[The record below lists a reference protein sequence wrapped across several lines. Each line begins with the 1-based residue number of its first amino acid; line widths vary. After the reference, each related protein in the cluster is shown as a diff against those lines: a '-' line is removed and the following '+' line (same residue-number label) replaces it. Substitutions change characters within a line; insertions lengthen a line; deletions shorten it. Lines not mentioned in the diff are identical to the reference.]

1 MDASTLKKTVLECLK
16 DGELRGEFQSLI
28 QEMVTGAVA
37 EAMAARDTEIAE
49 LKDQLKRT
57 TDQLNDLEQ
66 YSRRLCVNI
75 TGVPET
81 TGESTDQIVTD
92 LAKMAGVAVT
102 PSDIDRSH
110 RIGKLSDGKSRPI
123 IVRFT
128 NFTKRQEFYNARR
141 ELRKPRP
148 VRGSKVSAETA
159 GKTFVSDN
167 LTKLNQH
174 TMYVARNMKKEG
186 KIHSAWTDVGKMKV
200 RVKEGGQT
208 KIIRSLEDLYAVA
221 DPARQPGAA
230 LAESSSGARE
240 SSRGASGRGRSVRGG
255 RAAQ

>member
-75 TGVPET
+75 TGVPEM

-110 RIGKLSDGKSRPI
+110 RIGI
-123 IVRFT
+123 
-128 NFTKRQEFYNARR
+128 
-141 ELRKPRP
+141 
-148 VRGSKVSAETA
+148 
-159 GKTFVSDN
+159 
-167 LTKLNQH
+167 
-174 TMYVARNMKKEG
+174 
-186 KIHSAWTDVGKMKV
+186 AWTVPEAANGFTYLFLLFSSWSDFCYL
-200 RVKEGGQT
+200 
-208 KIIRSLEDLYAVA
+208 RSCWT
-221 DPARQPGAA
+221 G
-230 LAESSSGARE
+230 
-240 SSRGASGRGRSVRGG
+240 
-255 RAAQ
+255 

>member
-75 TGVPET
+75 TGVPEM
-81 TGESTDQIVTD
+81 TGESTDQIITD

-110 RIGKLSDGKSRPI
+110 RI
-123 IVRFT
+123 
-128 NFTKRQEFYNARR
+128 
-141 ELRKPRP
+141 
-148 VRGSKVSAETA
+148 ETA

-186 KIHSAWTDVGKMKV
+186 KIHSAWTDVGKMKADDEDMW
-200 RVKEGGQT
+200 RV
-208 KIIRSLEDLYAVA
+208 LVA
-221 DPARQPGAA
+221 ARDYLPMQM
-230 LAESSSGARE
+230 RCQH
-240 SSRGASGRGRSVRGG
+240 R
-255 RAAQ
+255 